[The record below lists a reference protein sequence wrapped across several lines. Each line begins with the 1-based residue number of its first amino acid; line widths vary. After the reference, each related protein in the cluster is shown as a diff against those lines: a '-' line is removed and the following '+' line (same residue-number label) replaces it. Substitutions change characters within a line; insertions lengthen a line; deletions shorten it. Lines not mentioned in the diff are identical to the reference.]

1 MYVPPCLPSVPLLSS
16 KALEKYFPHLVDLI
30 ACNSDDVSLSF
41 AHDLIQLKLLLIP
54 GWDGLQVLRKPGLGF
69 KMFLVSS
76 RNGLRAVPALQPRLC
91 HGSARGEE
99 GTPGLQGD
107 LLPGCDRKG

>member
-76 RNGLRAVPALQPRLC
+76 RNGQIGRAHV
-91 HGSARGEE
+91 
-99 GTPGLQGD
+99 
-107 LLPGCDRKG
+107 